1 MAKETSFYDKKGVN
15 MHTTPNANR
24 LHIGIYG
31 NRNAGKS
38 SLFNAIIGQ
47 DIAVVSEIEGTTTDP
62 VFKAMELIPF
72 GPVVWIDTAGLDDE
86 GILGNLRVEKT
97 TKMLQRTNFALYVL
111 DGASPDLLGYTKM
124 QSVFKQYNIPHFLVV
139 NKKDLLAEDKRSDL
153 FDKYPEAFFIETKAL
168 EDIHHLM
175 AALNQQL
182 TVLEEDPP
190 LVGDLLPY
198 GSTVVLVVP
207 IDSEAP
213 KGRIIL
219 PQVQIIRDCLDHGIK
234 CHVVRDTELEETLAE
249 LNKVDLVI
257 TDSQAFAT
265 VSKIVPLEIPLTGFS
280 ILFSRQKGDI
290 KALLR
295 GVEAF
300 KLLNKDS
307 KVLISESCTHNH
319 SHEDIGRVKI
329 PKLIHTRIH
338 PEIQIDFSMGHD
350 FPVDV
355 AAYDLVIHCGACM
368 VNRKSMLYRIDH
380 TEKSD
385 VAMTNYGLTLAYF
398 SGILDRS
405 IEILNDRM

>member
-1 MAKETSFYDKKGVN
+1 MNK
-15 MHTTPNANR
+15 TPNSNR
-24 LHIGIYG
+24 VHIGIYG

-86 GILGNLRVEKT
+86 GILGSLRVDKT
-97 TKMLQRTNFALYVL
+97 KQMLQRTDFALYVL
-111 DGASPDLLGYTKM
+111 DGAKPDLDGFRAM
-124 QSVFKQYNIPHFLVV
+124 QDVFKRFNIPYMLIV
-139 NKKDLLAEDKRSDL
+139 NKVDLMTAQTRTIVDAIDYDKVFITAQNPKDSHKVNDLLQKRL
-153 FDKYPEAFFIETKAL
+153 A
-168 EDIHHLM
+168 
-175 AALNQQL
+175 
-182 TVLEEDPP
+182 VLEEEEP

-234 CHVVRDTELEETLAE
+234 CHVVRDTELVETLEE
-249 LNKVDLVI
+249 LNHVDLVI
-257 TDSQAFAT
+257 TDSQAFAE
-265 VSKIVPLEIPLTGFS
+265 VSKIVPKEIPLTGFS

-290 KALLR
+290 VKLLK
-295 GVEAF
+295 GLEAF
-300 KLLNKDS
+300 QTMGAES
-307 KVLISESCTHNH
+307 RILIAENCTHNH

-329 PKLIHTRIH
+329 PKLIHTRIN
-338 PEIQIDFSMGHD
+338 PDIKIEYAMGHD
-350 FPVDV
+350 FPLDLDT
-355 AAYDLVIHCGACM
+355 YDLIIHCGACM
-368 VNRKSMLYRIDH
+368 VNRKSMIYRIDQAQSQ
-380 TEKSD
+380 E
-385 VAMTNYGLTLAYF
+385 VPMTNYGLTLAYF

-405 IEILNDRM
+405 IEILKDRM

>member
-1 MAKETSFYDKKGVN
+1 MQ
-15 MHTTPNANR
+15 TTPNANR
-24 LHIGIYG
+24 LHIGIFG

-47 DIAVVSEIEGTTTDP
+47 DIAVVSEVEGTTTDP

-97 TKMLQRTNFALYVL
+97 TKMLQRTNFAIYVL
-111 DGASPDLLGYTKM
+111 DGARPDLKRYKDM
-124 QSVFKQYNIPHFLVV
+124 QTIFKQYNISHLLVV
-139 NKKDLLAEDKRSDL
+139 NKKDILHKDHHTEIVSL
-153 FDKYPEAFFIETKAL
+153 YPEAFFLETTNL
-168 EDIHHLM
+168 EDIHNLTR
-175 AALNQQL
+175 LINEKL

-234 CHVVRDTELEETLAE
+234 CHVVRDTELAETLSE

-265 VSKIVPLEIPLTGFS
+265 VSKMVPMEIPLTGFS
-280 ILFSRQKGDI
+280 ILFSRQKGDM
-290 KALLR
+290 KALLK
-295 GVEAF
+295 GVETF
-300 KLLNKDS
+300 KHLNKTS
-307 KVLISESCTHNH
+307 RILISESCTHNH

-329 PKLIHTRIH
+329 PKLIHTYVH

-350 FPVDV
+350 FPLDLD
-355 AAYDLVIHCGACM
+355 AYDLIIHCGACM
-368 VNRKSMLYRIDH
+368 VNRKTMLYRIDH
-380 TEKSD
+380 AEKSE
-385 VAMTNYGLTLAYF
+385 VPMTNYGLTLAYF

-405 IEILNDRM
+405 IEILKDRM

>member
-1 MAKETSFYDKKGVN
+1 

-72 GPVVWIDTAGLDDE
+72 GPVVWIDTAGLDDA

-111 DGASPDLLGYTKM
+111 DGARPDLLGYTQM
-124 QSVFKQYNIPHFLVV
+124 QSVFKQYNIPHVLVV
-139 NKKDLLAEDKRSDL
+139 NKNDLIEDDVRLNLSN
-153 FDKYPEAFFIETKAL
+153 KYPEAFFLASNSI
-168 EDIHHLM
+168 EDIHNLTDV
-175 AALNQQL
+175 LNQKL
-182 TVLEEDPP
+182 TVLDEDPP

-234 CHVVRDTELEETLAE
+234 CHVVRDTELAETLQE

-257 TDSQAFAT
+257 TDSQAFAS
-265 VSKIVPLEIPLTGFS
+265 VGKIVPLEIPLTGFS
-280 ILFSRQKGDI
+280 ILFSRQKGDMQ
-290 KALLR
+290 ALLR
-295 GVEAF
+295 GIETF
-300 KLLNKDS
+300 KHLNKGS
-307 KVLISESCTHNH
+307 KILISESCTHNH

-329 PKLIHTRIH
+329 PKLIHTHIH

-350 FPVDV
+350 FPAHVTS
-355 AAYDLVIHCGACM
+355 YDLIIHCGACM
-368 VNRKSMLYRIDH
+368 VNRKTMLYRIDH
-380 TEKSD
+380 AQKSE
-385 VAMTNYGLTLAYF
+385 VPMTNYGLTLAYF

-405 IEILNDRM
+405 IEILKDRT